1 MDTKPASSQSIK
13 TFIRSY
19 VEQVKK
25 NGVSDARAILF
36 GSFARGTQSVDSDVD
51 LCILSS
57 TFGKDYHDEAVML
70 RRILTDAP
78 FPMDIIPYNP
88 SDLQDKYDSLAS
100 EIRKYGITVV

>member
-13 TFIRSY
+13 TFIHAYLEKVR
-19 VEQVKK
+19 KH
-25 NGVSDARAILF
+25 GVSDASAILF
-36 GSFARGTQSVDSDVD
+36 GSFARGTQSMDSDID

-57 TFGKDYHDEAVML
+57 TFGRDYHDEAVML

-78 FPMDIIPYNP
+78 LPMDIIPYNP
-88 SDLQDKYDSLAS
+88 SDLEDKYDSLAS